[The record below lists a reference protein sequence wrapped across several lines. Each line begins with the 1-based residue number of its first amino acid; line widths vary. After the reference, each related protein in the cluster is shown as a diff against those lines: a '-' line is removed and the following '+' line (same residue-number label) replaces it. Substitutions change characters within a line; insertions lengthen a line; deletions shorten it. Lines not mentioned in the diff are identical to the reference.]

1 MKKLV
6 IVAALMLAGHAF
18 AQTSAGSSSGSTA
31 IVQPGQINSP
41 IVEVNSAAP
50 DRMRNDIHTN
60 QAATAATVFVNPP
73 AADTCAMPGNGFG
86 VQAPGGG
93 VVVSAGGKVAIKCD
107 MRADAISLKVT
118 GQSPAV
124 VKARYC
130 MDEDMRESFAAA
142 GEPCIDARPQR
153 TSTATSEGV
162 GFAQQPKPWQAGG

>member
-1 MKKLV
+1 MKKLA

-31 IVQPGQINSP
+31 MVAPGQINSP

-73 AADTCAMPGNGFG
+73 AADTCAMAGSG
-86 VQAPGGG
+86 VSLQLPGGG
-93 VVVSAGGKVAIKCD
+93 AAVSAGGSASVRCE
-107 MRADAISLKVT
+107 MRADTISLKVT

-124 VKARYC
+124 IKARYC
-130 MDEDMRESFAAA
+130 RDEEMREAFAAA
-142 GEPCIDARPQR
+142 GEPCTDARPQR
-153 TSTATSEGV
+153 TAAANEPTDPYVRQRMGLPAR
-162 GFAQQPKPWQAGG
+162 

>member
-31 IVQPGQINSP
+31 MVAPGQINSP

-73 AADTCAMPGNGFG
+73 AADTCAMAGSG
-86 VQAPGGG
+86 VSLQLPGGG
-93 VVVSAGGKVAIKCD
+93 AAISAGGEASVRCE
-107 MRADAISLKVT
+107 MRADVINLKVT
-118 GQSPAV
+118 GAPGEV
-124 VKARYC
+124 VKARQC
-130 MDEDMRESFAAA
+130 MDDKMAEAYARA
-142 GEPCIDARPQR
+142 GMPCTDARPQR
-153 TSTATSEGV
+153 TAATNEPTDPYVRQRMGLPV
-162 GFAQQPKPWQAGG
+162 R